1 MGKLM
6 AGERFDIIEWDG
18 TTHSVTAEFAFESE
32 QDRDFLGNTVFDRK
46 VAVRYCDG
54 VVHEVTWDYFTRV
67 MKAKAVLHTDPFHH
81 VEGCKC
87 KK

>member
-1 MGKLM
+1 MFKM
-6 AGERFDIIEWDG
+6 TNQRFDVIEWDG
-18 TTHSVTAEFAFESE
+18 TVHSVTSIGD
-32 QDRDFLGNTVFDRK
+32 QV

-54 VVHEVTWDYFTRV
+54 VVHEVTRNYFDRV
-67 MKAKAVLHTDPFHH
+67 MKAKAVLRTDPFHH